1 MRTLTDNQ
9 LLEAWAARGSDPA
22 FAELVRRYVDLVYSA
37 ALRQVGDPP
46 LAEDVV
52 QAVFL
57 VLARKAASL
66 RHMASR
72 ATCQIPT
79 APDASAFGTRSP
91 AGGETV
97 AILLTA
103 AALAAY
109 ARPWCEWNIESMQR
123 FSPNSSPVQRP

>member
-22 FAELVRRYVDLVYSA
+22 FAELVSRYVNLVYSA

-66 RHMASR
+66 RHMASSCSDAWGTEAQGTQDNTHR
-72 ATCQIPT
+72 SAGRQCQ
-79 APDASAFGTRSP
+79 
-91 AGGETV
+91 V
-97 AILLTA
+97 
-103 AALAAY
+103 
-109 ARPWCEWNIESMQR
+109 
-123 FSPNSSPVQRP
+123 